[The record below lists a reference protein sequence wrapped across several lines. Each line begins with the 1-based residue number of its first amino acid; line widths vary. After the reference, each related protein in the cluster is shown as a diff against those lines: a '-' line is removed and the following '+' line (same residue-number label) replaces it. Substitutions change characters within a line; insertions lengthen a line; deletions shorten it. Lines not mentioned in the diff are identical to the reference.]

1 MGIDGGGQGNT
12 SGGYDHMGYSVLMN
26 TRDFPTP
33 EQIPTPLTP
42 IMEYNGISVE
52 HNELGGLHNT
62 YRTEPTETLP
72 AGTLVTLKPQLPRW
86 HDRYG
91 KMEMEHRRKHKRPH
105 RGNRQERHLA
115 RDIYE

>member
-1 MGIDGGGQGNT
+1 
-12 SGGYDHMGYSVLMN
+12 MGYSVLMN

-72 AGTLVTLKPQLPRW
+72 GWYTRHPEATTSRW

-91 KMEMEHRRKHKRPH
+91 KMEMEHRRKHERPH
-105 RGNRQERHLA
+105 RGSRQERHLA

>member
-72 AGTLVTLKPQLPRW
+72 AGTLVTLKPQLP
-86 HDRYG
+86 DG
-91 KMEMEHRRKHKRPH
+91 TTDTGNGNGAPEKTRKTSPWQPTRAAS
-105 RGNRQERHLA
+105 GA
-115 RDIYE
+115 